1 MRGGT
6 NLGRDYYRSL
16 ADALLR
22 EPVLLVSGPGRTLL
36 NPERGKR
43 TGWNAK
49 HFGISARQARNAL
62 KRARRDGLI

>member
-16 ADALLR
+16 ADALER

-36 NPERGKR
+36 NPGRGR
-43 TGWNAK
+43 RIGWIARR
-49 HFGISARQARNAL
+49 HGTTARQVRNAM
-62 KRARRDGLI
+62 KKARQWGLI